1 MNCLEQYLKINN
13 PNEEVEGYSLLYHA
27 AYRNNLKFV
36 QKLISYGADVNYKN
50 RSNNTV
56 LAMSAYY
63 GFTDIVVELINNG
76 ARIDSICMDRAYRGW
91 DGNVQIAILEQFVNR
106 GWINIYLDDLRDIPE
121 GFVGARTVEEAIDL
135 ILNNR
140 VHMLSLDHDLG
151 MDKDGNL
158 LPTGYDLV
166 KYICANGLRADKIY
180 LHTSNVV
187 GRKAMYDTLIAA
199 QARGFIDRDIK
210 IHYYSITVNRYSDK

>member
-91 DGNVQIAILEQFVNR
+91 DGNVQIDILKQFENR

-151 MDKDGNL
+151 MDRKGNL
-158 LPTGYDLV
+158 
-166 KYICANGLRADKIY
+166 CQQ
-180 LHTSNVV
+180 
-187 GRKAMYDTLIAA
+187 DTI
-199 QARGFIDRDIK
+199 
-210 IHYYSITVNRYSDK
+210 